1 MSSTTVTTT
10 AVAMAIPEPRSFET
24 KDAQVIHALRTCGHV
39 PTLIK
44 PMAMEGRS
52 VLMYFFSTAAW
63 TDYDEFSRG
72 VQREPFTTIRAHD
85 DAIREF
91 KNNLRRFNVC

>member
-1 MSSTTVTTT
+1 MNTTTNTTV
-10 AVAMAIPEPRSFET
+10 VSIGIPEPFET
-24 KDAQVIHALRTCGHV
+24 KDAQIIHAMRTCGHV

-44 PMAMEGRS
+44 PMALEGRS
-52 VLMYFFSTAAW
+52 VLMYCFSVAAW

-72 VQREPFTTIRAHD
+72 VQREPFITIRAHD

-91 KNNLRRFNVC
+91 KNNLRRYNIC